1 MEISQYLLV
10 PLCRGDEVILEKNYS
25 TLLSN
30 LGPGAAG
37 IRTDHIGLGSW
48 KTWHGTSDARVR
60 ESEVVGRKVSHD
72 VKEYEEYGDGESTA
86 DRCGTDGATS
96 SVEAYS
102 RFSERIFPKWLLCL

>member
-1 MEISQYLLV
+1 MFWWKLANISLV
-10 PLCRGDEVILEKNYS
+10 PLCRGNEVILENNYS
-25 TLLSN
+25 TLISN

-48 KTWHGTSDARVR
+48 KTWHGTPDARVR

-72 VKEYEEYGDGESTA
+72 IEEYEEYGNGESSA
-86 DRCGTDGATS
+86 DRCGTDGVTS

-102 RFSERIFPKWLLCL
+102 RFSE

>member
-1 MEISQYLLV
+1 MEISQYLVV

-25 TLLSN
+25 TLISN

-48 KTWHGTSDARVR
+48 KTWHGTSDAWVR

-72 VKEYEEYGDGESTA
+72 VKEYEEYGD
-86 DRCGTDGATS
+86 
-96 SVEAYS
+96 
-102 RFSERIFPKWLLCL
+102 